1 MVLSLDAENDRLRAV
16 IGTFKDM
23 VFGSRSEKLTAVIA
37 DQLALDLA
45 DLATDVTLPAAANDD
60 HVPSKPAGATGKP
73 RKKAQRNIGAL
84 PKHLPRCEQV
94 IEPETM
100 ACPCCQG
107 RLHKIGQDVSE
118 VLDVIPAILRVLRMI
133 RPKYGCRGCEG
144 AVVQAKALPRLI
156 ENSMASTALVTHV
169 VVSKFAWFSTLYR
182 QVQILAGHGVH
193 LDRSTLAGWVKR
205 TAWWAPRKI
214 ASSANL
220 CEFELLQRD
229 FAGVGTM
236 GQFGFF
242 DADRRLAAITAKG
255 DPLEMIDRV
264 VPFES
269 FRSEIEAAV
278 LTPVSEK
285 KSSAGRKPI
294 DVVVMFRMLVLQSL
308 YNLSDE
314 QVEYQVRDRLS
325 FTRFLR
331 LGIEDGI
338 PDGTTLWLF
347 RETLAKAGL
356 IEELFERFGQHL
368 ETKGYIARGGQM
380 VDATIV
386 PVPKQRN
393 SRDENDDVKAGK
405 TPGAW
410 ERKPAKNR
418 QKDKDARWTKKHG
431 KSFYGYKNHVNAD
444 AKHKLI
450 RQYDVTDASVHD
462 SRKFDGL
469 LNQANTSADVY
480 ADSAYRSAQT
490 EAKLSLRGLRSRI
503 YHRANRNHPLSQA
516 QANANR
522 QKSKVRARIEH
533 VFGAQQNSPGGR
545 IVRTIGIARAKAK
558 IGLQNLAY
566 NIRRLVTLERMASA

>member
-1 MVLSLDAENDRLRAV
+1 
-16 IGTFKDM
+16 
-23 VFGSRSEKLTAVIA
+23 
-37 DQLALDLA
+37 
-45 DLATDVTLPAAANDD
+45 
-60 HVPSKPAGATGKP
+60 
-73 RKKAQRNIGAL
+73 
-84 PKHLPRCEQV
+84 
-94 IEPETM
+94 
-100 ACPCCQG
+100 
-107 RLHKIGQDVSE
+107 
-118 VLDVIPAILRVLRMI
+118 
-133 RPKYGCRGCEG
+133 
-144 AVVQAKALPRLI
+144 
-156 ENSMASTALVTHV
+156 
-169 VVSKFAWFSTLYR
+169 
-182 QVQILAGHGVH
+182 
-193 LDRSTLAGWVKR
+193 
-205 TAWWAPRKI
+205 
-214 ASSANL
+214 
-220 CEFELLQRD
+220 
-229 FAGVGTM
+229 M
-236 GQFGFF
+236 GQLGFF
-242 DADRRLAAITAKG
+242 DADNRLAAISAKG

-269 FRSEIEAAV
+269 FRAEIEVAV
-278 LTPVSEK
+278 LTPAKEK

-294 DVVVMFRMLVLQSL
+294 DVIVMFRMLVLQSL

-314 QVEYQVRDRLS
+314 QAEYQVRDRYS

-331 LGIEDGI
+331 LGIEDRI

-347 RETLAKAGL
+347 RETLGKAGL
-356 IEELFERFGQHL
+356 IERLFERFGQHL
-368 ETKGYIARGGQM
+368 EAKGYLARGGQM

-405 TPGAW
+405 TPRAW
-410 ERKPAKNR
+410 EKNSAKNR

-462 SRKFDGL
+462 SQKFDGL

-480 ADSAYRSAQT
+480 ADSAYRAAET

-503 YHRANRNHPLSQA
+503 HQRANRNHPLSQA
-516 QANANR
+516 QENANR
-522 QKSKVRARIEH
+522 QKSRVRARIEH

-566 NIRRLVTLERMASA
+566 NIRRLVTLERMAAA